1 MKRVIFH
8 IDVNSA
14 FLSWEAVYRM
24 RHLGEETDLREQV
37 AAVGGD
43 LAMRHG
49 IILAKSI
56 PAKRYHIRTGES
68 ILEARQKCPDLLL
81 VPSNY
86 RLYEKCSRAFMEILR
101 TYAPAVEP
109 YSVDEA
115 FMDMTGTEGLWG
127 SPIAAADRIRNQ
139 IREELGFT
147 VNVGISENKLL
158 AKMAGDFQK
167 PDRVHTLWKE
177 EIPEKMW
184 PLPVSDLF
192 FVGRAVE
199 RTLALLGIRTIGEL
213 AAADPRLLKAHLK
226 KHGERIW
233 EFANG
238 MDSSAVEPLLPPGK
252 GYGNSVTL
260 PFDVEDA
267 QAAKRV
273 LLSLSETVGGRLRE
287 AGGRAQVLSVGIRD
301 FALRD
306 ASHQAALPAATNITT
321 ELYRCACRLF
331 DQLWDG
337 TPIRKLG
344 IHTGH
349 IRYDAAVR
357 QQSLFDGTDYQKL
370 ERMDAA
376 ADRIRSRYGKCSLVR
391 AALLEPPRAKKD

>member
-349 IRYDAAVR
+349 IRYGAAVR

-370 ERMDAA
+370 EHMDAA

>member
-81 VPSNY
+81 VPPNY

-115 FMDMTGTEGLWG
+115 FVDMTGTEGLWG
-127 SPIAAADRIRNQ
+127 SPGAAADRIRNQ

-192 FVGRAVE
+192 FVGRSSE
-199 RTLALLGIRTIGEL
+199 RKLALLGIRTIGEL

-321 ELYRCACRLF
+321 ELYRCASRLF